1 MGLVHPRHITGLAP
15 WYPVIH
21 ISLGQQKLT
30 DTSPGQFRGHMLRD
44 NLNKLFEKAG
54 LEPMSP
60 HEFRHGHAVYGLK
73 AAKDVS
79 DLKAVSMN
87 LMHSTIGITDQIYA
101 VPTDRDM
108 QERIAKLGQEPTDR
122 RGAGDVESLLRE
134 VLSKLSNHEAR

>member
-1 MGLVHPRHITGLAP
+1 
-15 WYPVIH
+15 
-21 ISLGQQKLT
+21 
-30 DTSPGQFRGHMLRD
+30 
-44 NLNKLFEKAG
+44 
-54 LEPMSP
+54 MSP
-60 HEFRHGHAVYGLK
+60 HKFRNGHAVYGLK
-73 AAKDVS
+73 AARDVS

-134 VLSKLSNHEAR
+134 VLSKPSNHEAR